1 MVELSEGV
9 VKVRSQEVVVVVV
22 VVLVAAFLH
31 LLLETDQVD
40 VTYLI
45 QIRDF
50 MEAIIHKSKLVLD

>member
-9 VKVRSQEVVVVVV
+9 VKVLSQELVVVV
-22 VVLVAAFLH
+22 VVLVAAILH

-45 QIRDF
+45 QIRNF
-50 MEAIIHKSKLVLD
+50 M